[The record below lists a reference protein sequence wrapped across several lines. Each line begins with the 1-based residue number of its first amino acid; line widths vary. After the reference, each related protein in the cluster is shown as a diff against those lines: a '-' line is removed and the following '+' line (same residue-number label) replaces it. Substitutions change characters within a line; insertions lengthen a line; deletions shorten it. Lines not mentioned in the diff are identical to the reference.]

1 MTLTLYHYFDR
12 KTSENAEPENQTLTN
27 LDKKLLRIE
36 TINAHYVSSLRKL
49 NSLLLPVSYSDRL
62 YRDVLE
68 ISRFS
73 KIALYKH
80 HSIGAVTGRMQDPFE
95 QDCDVRYL
103 PNDSDL
109 REYHLY
115 LMTLGV
121 LSPYRR
127 LGVGTCLMNSMIEEA
142 KKVNQEMRSGK
153 LGTEHQKSVITA
165 VTLHVQ
171 FNNTIGMEFY
181 SVQGFE
187 TVKFIENYY
196 HRIEPKGAYLI
207 IKKIDFE

>member
-1 MTLTLYHYFDR
+1 MTLTLYHYFEH
-12 KTSENAEPENQTLTN
+12 KSENVEPQDQTLTS

-36 TINAHYVSSLRKL
+36 TVNAHYVSSLRKL
-49 NSLLLPVSYSDRL
+49 NSILLPVSYSDRL

-80 HSIGAVTGRMQDPFE
+80 HPIGAVTGRMEDPSE
-95 QDCDVRYL
+95 QECDVRYL
-103 PNDSDL
+103 PKDSDL
-109 REYHLY
+109 HEYHLY

-127 LGVGTCLMNSMIEEA
+127 LGVGTAIMNSMIEEA

-153 LGTEHQKSVITA
+153 LGSEHQKSVITA
-165 VTLHVQ
+165 LTLHVQ
-171 FNNTIGMEFY
+171 FNNTLGMEFY
-181 SVQGFE
+181 SRQGFE

-196 HRIEPKGAYLI
+196 YRIEPKGAYLI